1 MDILNRQRRRLLQGL
16 AQGAAFSVLPAWA
29 GMASAQTGN
38 YPAAPVRVLVP
49 TAAGG
54 SLDTLARLLAS
65 RLEQDVGQ
73 TFVVENKPGANGN
86 LAFETATRAT
96 PDGSTLLLA
105 SDAITINPFLYSQVH
120 YDPVQGYA
128 PVSLVCTAAQVLV
141 VHPSLPARTLTEFTE
156 LARQRA
162 AEGRPLN
169 IASPGAGSAGHLA
182 AVLYQQRAKVS
193 WTHVPYKG
201 GGPAVADLLGGHVDG
216 LFVTLASAV
225 PQIQAKG
232 LVALAVTTPTRSVAL
247 PDVPTIAEAA
257 LPGFD
262 VTNWQGLFAPP
273 GTAPAI
279 VDALQR
285 RVAAAAKDDAV
296 RERLLG
302 LGFEPVA
309 GGPEVL
315 AKLVRDNTA
324 KWQAVIKQAN
334 IHLE

>member
-1 MDILNRQRRRLLQGL
+1 MNTVYRQRRRLLQGIAL
-16 AQGAAFSVLPAWA
+16 AALPAWA
-29 GMASAQTGN
+29 GAASA
-38 YPAAPVRVLVP
+38 PAAKYPSATVRILVP

-54 SLDTLARLLAS
+54 SLDTLARLLAG
-65 RLEQDVGQ
+65 RLEQDFGQ
-73 TFVVENKPGANGN
+73 SFVVENKPGANGN

-96 PDGSTLLLA
+96 PDGLTLLLA
-105 SDAITINPFLYSQVH
+105 SDAITINPFLYRQVH
-120 YDPVQGYA
+120 YDPVGGYA

-141 VHPSLPARTLTEFTE
+141 VHPGLGVGTLAGFTE
-156 LARQRA
+156 LARRRA

-182 AVLYQQRAKVS
+182 GVLYQQRAHVS

-225 PQIQAKG
+225 PQIQAKA
-232 LVALAVTTPTRSVAL
+232 LVALAVTTPARSVAL
-247 PDVPTIAEAA
+247 PAVPTVAEAA

-262 VTNWQGLFAPP
+262 VTNWEGLFAPP
-273 GTAPAI
+273 GTPAAI
-279 VDALQR
+279 VDALQHS
-285 RVAAAAKDDAV
+285 VAAGVADAAV

-309 GGPEVL
+309 GGPRAL
-315 AKLVRDNTA
+315 AALVRDNTG
-324 KWQAVIKQAN
+324 KWSKVIEQAN

>member
-1 MDILNRQRRRLLQGL
+1 M
-16 AQGAAFSVLPAWA
+16 AALPAWA
-29 GMASAQTGN
+29 A
-38 YPAAPVRVLVP
+38 AAPATAATTTTGAVGKYPSNTVRVLVP

-54 SLDTLARLLAS
+54 SLDTLARLLAE
-65 RLEQDVGQ
+65 RLDKDFGQ
-73 TFVVENKPGANGN
+73 SFVVENKPGANGN

-96 PDGSTLLLA
+96 PDGLTLLLA

-120 YDPVQGYA
+120 YDPVAGYA

-141 VHPSLPARTLTEFTE
+141 VHPSLQVRTLAEFTD
-156 LARQRA
+156 LARRRA

-169 IASPGAGSAGHLA
+169 IASPGAGSAGHLS

-225 PQIQAKG
+225 PQIQAKA

-247 PDVPTIAEAA
+247 PDVPTVAEAA

-262 VTNWQGLFAPP
+262 VTNWEGLFAPP
-273 GTAPAI
+273 ATPVAI

-285 RVAAAAKDDAV
+285 SVATAASDPAV

-315 AKLVRDNTA
+315 AKLVRENTD
-324 KWQAVIKQAN
+324 KWRTVIKQAD